1 MTFVANDFAMRVSLE
16 KNRDFSLHF
25 VDLQREKFANALRIV
40 FKKKNAQLGFFRAVL
55 GLCARKNGISNLA
68 YFFHFSIFYE
78 LFFCKKFDFF
88 EASRQHDDKVFE
100 IFYTKNRV
108 F

>member
-40 FKKKNAQLGFFRAVL
+40 FKKKRTVGVLSGGPRLVRKKKWNKQFGIFF
-55 GLCARKNGISNLA
+55 S
-68 YFFHFSIFYE
+68 FFNF
-78 LFFCKKFDFF
+78 LRTFFLQEVRFF
-88 EASRQHDDKVFE
+88 
-100 IFYTKNRV
+100 
-108 F
+108 